1 MVGWCMDNF
10 EIFLIPFLT
19 FHVFLW
25 PHAIAFF
32 CFKSRTRANKRNVNT
47 IQRKLTKNCKK
58 LFEKYLKWSAANRLM
73 EKRLNR
79 IVEIPRITNSSLSDR
94 ILDWLLTKFDPR
106 GFSTHLISFSYVQVT
121 GDHLHS
127 CYKSWMWS

>member
-1 MVGWCMDNF
+1 MDNF

-47 IQRKLTKNCKK
+47 IQRKIQKLQKIVWKISEMNCSEQTHGK
-58 LFEKYLKWSAANRLM
+58 
-73 EKRLNR
+73 
-79 IVEIPRITNSSLSDR
+79 EIESHCRNSSNY
-94 ILDWLLTKFDPR
+94 KFIPE
-106 GFSTHLISFSYVQVT
+106 
-121 GDHLHS
+121 
-127 CYKSWMWS
+127 

>member
-1 MVGWCMDNF
+1 MDNF

-58 LFEKYLKWSAANRLM
+58 NHLENMYLKRSAAKRLM

-121 GDHLHS
+121 GVWRSSTFVL
-127 CYKSWMWS
+127 